1 MALRVLVALLMV
13 LVLTGCQSMTGR
25 SAGRYI
31 DDKTITAKVK
41 TRLANDKVSSLTRVG
56 VTTVNGV
63 VYLDG
68 VVDSVND
75 KVMAEEITRHVD
87 GVTSVVSQLQVS
99 SSGSASPR

>member
-1 MALRVLVALLMV
+1 MTLKVVLALL
-13 LVLTGCQSMTGR
+13 LVLTLTACQSMTGR

-31 DDKTITAKVK
+31 DDKTISAQVK
-41 TRLANDKVSSLTRVG
+41 TRLVSDKASNLTRVG
-56 VTTVNGV
+56 VTTVNGI

-75 KVMAEEITRHVD
+75 KVMAQEIARHVN
-87 GVTSVVSQLQVS
+87 GVTNVVNQLQVS